1 MDSANQAG
9 RHLTIRTTTRAMCKD
24 VGARLQATIVLN
36 HPVQKQL
43 ALDLDVISIS
53 GYVSDCT
60 TGCYCIALAGL
71 LGQPHLISFCILHCY
86 RLLSLPTR
94 CLSTGIETA
103 MSEGV
108 WCRWIPYAGAGSHLQ
123 ALHPKHTTSPSP
135 TTQVLAPPLAG
146 VIAPSMPPQSPW

>member
-103 MSEGV
+103 MSRREFGV
-108 WCRWIPYAGAGSHLQ
+108 DGSHTQ
-123 ALHPKHTTSPSP
+123 GQVP
-135 TTQVLAPPLAG
+135 TYRLFTPNTPLPPLQRHKSLRHHWLA
-146 VIAPSMPPQSPW
+146 